1 MPSGWRASL
10 THAPEGVRLATEAYP
25 FCGVTYVFEP
35 TRHDPG
41 RRPVRKKRVANDE
54 TRFLKSWIER
64 PLLTGAVVPS
74 GKFLAKAMAA
84 QVDPR
89 EPGPIVEIGPGT
101 GPVTEA
107 LIARGIPQERL
118 VLVEFNP
125 DFIGL
130 LRKRFPLAKVIQGD
144 AYNIADLLKDKLS
157 APAAAVVSSLPLF
170 TKPPQQRRDFLDQ
183 AFTLM
188 SQNAPFIQ
196 FTYAVVPPI
205 PERGTDYTSKASNWI
220 LLNIPPARVWV
231 YRKSEH
237 TSQTL
242 SQTL

>member
-1 MPSGWRASL
+1 MR
-10 THAPEGVRLATEAYP
+10 RK
-25 FCGVTYVFEP
+25 FVFEP
-35 TRHDPG
+35 TRHNLD
-41 RRPVRKKRVANDE
+41 RRPARKKRVADDE
-54 TRFLKSWIER
+54 TRFLKSWLER
-64 PLLTGAVVPS
+64 PLLTGAVMPS

-84 QVDPR
+84 EVNPS

-107 LIARGIPQERL
+107 LIARGVPQERL

-125 DFIGL
+125 DFVEL
-130 LRKRFPLAKVIQGD
+130 LKKRFPQAMVIQGD
-144 AYNIADLLKDKLS
+144 AYRIAELLADRLP

-170 TKPPQQRRDFLDQ
+170 TKPPELRRSFLHQ

-188 SQNAPFIQ
+188 ARGAPFIQ

-205 PERGTDYTSKASNWI
+205 PERGPGYESRASNWI

-231 YRKSEH
+231 YRK
-237 TSQTL
+237 T
-242 SQTL
+242 

>member
-1 MPSGWRASL
+1 L
-10 THAPEGVRLATEAYP
+10 TQAPERVRLAVEAYKI
-25 FCGVTYVFEP
+25 CGVNYVFEP

-41 RRPVRKKRVANDE
+41 RRHPRKKRVADDE

-64 PLLTGAVVPS
+64 PLLTGAVMPS

-84 QVDPR
+84 QVDLR

-107 LIARGIPQERL
+107 LIARGVPQERL

-125 DFIGL
+125 DFIEL
-130 LRKRFPLAKVIQGD
+130 LRKRFPLARVIQGD
-144 AYNIADLLKDKLS
+144 AYRIAELLKDKL
-157 APAAAVVSSLPLF
+157 AEPAAAVVSSLPLF

-188 SQNAPFIQ
+188 SRKAPFIQ

-205 PERGTDYTSKASNWI
+205 PERGTGYTSTASNWI

-231 YRKSEH
+231 YRKI
-237 TSQTL
+237 
-242 SQTL
+242 

>member
-1 MPSGWRASL
+1 L
-10 THAPEGVRLATEAYP
+10 TQAPERVWLAAEAYKI
-25 FCGVTYVFEP
+25 CGVNYVFEP
-35 TRHDPG
+35 TRHAPG
-41 RRPVRKKRVANDE
+41 RRHPRKKRVADDE

-64 PLLTGAVVPS
+64 PLLTGAVMPS

-107 LIARGIPQERL
+107 LIARGVPQERL

-125 DFIGL
+125 DFIEL
-130 LRKRFPLAKVIQGD
+130 LRKRFPLARVIQGD
-144 AYNIADLLKDKLS
+144 AYRIAELLKDKL
-157 APAAAVVSSLPLF
+157 AEPAAAVVSSLPLF

-188 SQNAPFIQ
+188 SRKAPFIQ

-205 PERGTDYTSKASNWI
+205 PERGTGYTSTASNWI

-231 YRKSEH
+231 YRKI
-237 TSQTL
+237 
-242 SQTL
+242 